1 MFRQYWRLSDRIFL
15 YLQIC
20 YASLKPKYQNKRIY
34 RMISRVFVGGCFGAA
49 KLPEINVWYWQEK
62 LVALVS
68 DVQKYN
74 CIYIYMEQ
82 AYSWRYGLIVNKK
95 LYKISVNS
103 ILRLLYS
110 FSISILFTIFVWFYF
125 FRSTAQLQ
133 PFEPFQTYIELIID
147 LFTLFLAVVITVNN
161 KPIP

>member
-74 CIYIYMEQ
+74 CIYIHMEQ

-125 FRSTAQLQ
+125 S
-133 PFEPFQTYIELIID
+133 
-147 LFTLFLAVVITVNN
+147 VVRLNCNRLNHFKHILNWLS
-161 KPIP
+161 ICSHSSWLSLLL